1 MNKRKKAVSP
11 APKRKAA
18 RAKPAAK
25 PVSKPAATPVAQPPP
40 TSLTLAAECLVAEAS
55 SLKAQLARLID
66 EPLPVTLDISAL
78 QRIDT
83 AALQLITAFVRER
96 AGHGRP
102 LQWHGT
108 APVLASAARLLGLTM
123 LLELPA

>member
-11 APKRKAA
+11 ASKRKTA

-25 PVSKPAATPVAQPPP
+25 RVFKPTATPVVSPP
-40 TSLTLAAECLVAEAS
+40 TSLTLAAECLVTDAG
-55 SLKAQLARLID
+55 SLKARLAGLLD
-66 EPLPVTLDISAL
+66 EPLPVTLDISGL
-78 QRIDT
+78 RRIDT
-83 AALQLITAFVRER
+83 AALQLLVAFIRER

-102 LQWHGT
+102 VEWLGT
-108 APVLASAARLLGLTM
+108 APVLATAAQLLGLTT